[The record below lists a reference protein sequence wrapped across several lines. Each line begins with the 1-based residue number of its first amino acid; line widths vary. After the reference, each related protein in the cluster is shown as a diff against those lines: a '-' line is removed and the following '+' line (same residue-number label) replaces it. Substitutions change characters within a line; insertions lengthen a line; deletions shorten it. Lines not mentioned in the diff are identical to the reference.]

1 MMMDSMQ
8 SQVESGEMQEN
19 DREEPFDKKQTEGFV
34 TPYLSLSSSSSVAS
48 YRKVKGCH

>member
-1 MMMDSMQ
+1 MMDSMQ

-34 TPYLSLSSSSSVAS
+34 TPYLSLSSSSSIAS